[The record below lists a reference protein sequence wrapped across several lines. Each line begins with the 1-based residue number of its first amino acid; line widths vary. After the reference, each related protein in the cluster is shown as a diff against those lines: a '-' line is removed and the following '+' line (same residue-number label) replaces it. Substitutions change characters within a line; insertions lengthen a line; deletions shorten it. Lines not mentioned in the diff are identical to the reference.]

1 MTLDLSRKSEAD
13 RLHEV
18 SKLYRDHISPD
29 LARLIKFSGYGSIEE
44 SAEGALIH
52 SQNGRSYLDFSG
64 GYGVFSLGH
73 RHPRVVEAVRRQLDK
88 MPLSPRVFLNEHQAY
103 LAQKL
108 SQITPGKLQYSF
120 FCNSGTEAVEGALKI
135 ARAATGRAKLVAAQ
149 NSYHGKT
156 LGALSVT
163 GREKY
168 QQAFQPLL
176 SPVEFVP
183 FGNLK
188 ALEQAIDE
196 QTAAFI
202 IEPVQGEGG
211 INVAP
216 RGYLERAQ
224 ELCRER
230 GALLIADEVQSG
242 LGRTGLMFG
251 VDHWGVQPD
260 VITLA
265 KALGGGVIPCGA
277 YVVTPEVQAAYR
289 GQPLLHTSTFGGN
302 PLACVAALATLEVLE
317 EEQLVTRAQKSGQM
331 LLSLLKGLADKY
343 PTLVA
348 EARGLGL
355 MLGLELKEDKFGGAV
370 ITEMAK
376 LGVIAVYTLNQ
387 PRVLRFEPP
396 LNVERTEIEQVVQAL
411 DQALGKTQERM
422 QSN

>member
-1 MTLDLSRKSEAD
+1 MTLDLTRKSEAE

-29 LARLIKFSGYGSIEE
+29 LARLIKFSGYGAIEVK
-44 SAEGALIH
+44 AEGARI
-52 SQNGRSYLDFSG
+52 STANGRSFLDFSG

-73 RHPRVVEAVRRQLDK
+73 RHPKVIEAVRDQLDQ
-88 MPLSPRVFLNEHQAY
+88 MPLSPRVFLNEPQAR

-108 SQITPGKLQYSF
+108 AQMTPGNLQYSF

-135 ARAATGRAKLVAAQ
+135 ARASTGRVKFVAAE

-156 LGALSVT
+156 LGSLSVT
-163 GREKY
+163 GRAKY
-168 QQAFQPLL
+168 QEAFQPLVG
-176 SPVEFVP
+176 PVDFVP
-183 FGNLK
+183 FGDQE
-188 ALEQAIDE
+188 ALEAAIDQE
-196 QTAAFI
+196 TAAFI
-202 IEPVQGEGG
+202 VEPVQGEGG
-211 INVAP
+211 IRVAP
-216 RGYLERAQ
+216 AGYLEKAQ
-224 ELCRER
+224 QLCRQR

-242 LGRTGLMFG
+242 LGRTGLMFA

-260 VITLA
+260 IITLA
-265 KALGGGVIPCGA
+265 KALGGGVVPCGA
-277 YVVTPEVQAAYR
+277 YVVTPEVQSAYR

-302 PLACVAALATLEVLE
+302 PLACVAALATLSVLE
-317 EEQLVTRAQKSGQM
+317 EEQLVARARKSGEM
-331 LLSLLKGLADKY
+331 LLASLKGLAEKY

-370 ITEMAK
+370 ISEMAR